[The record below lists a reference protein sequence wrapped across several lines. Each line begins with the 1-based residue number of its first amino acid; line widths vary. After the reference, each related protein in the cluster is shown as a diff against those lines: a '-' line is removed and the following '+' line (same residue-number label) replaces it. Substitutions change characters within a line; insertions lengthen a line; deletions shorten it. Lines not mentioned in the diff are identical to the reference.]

1 MLLRR
6 SPADAGVR
14 EKATPSA
21 LKTLLPVG
29 KGGAEACSLHADP
42 GSAVWFQIGMV
53 LALDLCRSV

>member
-29 KGGAEACSLHADP
+29 RGEQRRALFMPIRGQRFGFRLE
-42 GSAVWFQIGMV
+42 WF
-53 LALDLCRSV
+53 